1 MKRVIVILFCL
12 FLGSSALLADNETI
26 TRDVNVLPTYSR
38 EFIST
43 YFNQSEISHIK
54 IEKNLIGRKNYDV
67 ILTDGTN
74 LEFDQNGDWT
84 EVDSNNHSPV
94 PSAIIPVPILS
105 YIQTNFKGK
114 DIVSI
119 EKEPREVNVKLSN
132 GLELTFNKKG
142 KLIEID
148 D

>member
-1 MKRVIVILFCL
+1 MKRVIVILFCS
-12 FLGSSALLADNETI
+12 FLSTSVLLADNETI
-26 TRDVNVLPTYSR
+26 TRDVNTLPTSSR
-38 EFIST
+38 EFISA
-43 YFNQSEISHIK
+43 YFNNSEISHIK
-54 IEKNLIGRKNYDV
+54 IEKNFIGRKNYDV

-84 EVDSNNHSPV
+84 EVDSNNQSPV
-94 PSAIIPVPILS
+94 PSEIIPINIFS
-105 YIQTNFKGK
+105 YIQTNFNGK

-119 EKEPREVNVKLSN
+119 EKESREVNVKLSN